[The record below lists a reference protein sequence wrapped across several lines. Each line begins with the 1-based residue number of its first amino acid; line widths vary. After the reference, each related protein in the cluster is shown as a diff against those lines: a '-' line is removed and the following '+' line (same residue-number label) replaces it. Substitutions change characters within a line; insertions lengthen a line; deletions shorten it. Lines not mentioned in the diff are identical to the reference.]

1 MGWAFAVF
9 LLVLIGLPVV
19 LYATLT
25 RHATTESLRD
35 ARAMSQVI
43 SQIRTYYADNVAGR
57 VQDHT
62 GPVTVTE
69 HFREVPGGI
78 PLPATLSIELADA
91 ITGSA
96 LNHSVAFA
104 FVSDAP
110 FRNRVRPGLDPFQQ
124 EALALFRD
132 QPQRQDVWRQ
142 ETAADG
148 QQRLRLAIPVIM
160 KDSCVACHNGHPDS
174 PVRHWKVGDVRG
186 LQDIAVQLSVAGQAS
201 DSVWLGLYL
210 LVLVLA
216 TLWVV
221 RDYRQGNLALQSA
234 NRQLQESRAHLETL
248 TTTLRRQG
256 REQGVVLDAANSG
269 IVHVDHQRRLVWAN
283 RRLHQLLGWP
293 EGSLV
298 GQTTRPWYPDQAAW
312 EAVMPRFE
320 SLWQGQTVRLEQELV
335 RRDGRRFWARLTGR
349 AVDPRQPDQGVVWVI
364 DDITEEHR
372 ASEALAAAK
381 ALAEQSDR
389 AKTQFLANVGHE
401 FRTPMNAV
409 LGMAY
414 LAQQT
419 DLNPRQ
425 REYLQRI
432 QASGQQLMGLI
443 NDILDYAKLEAGGVH
458 VVALPFDLMQL
469 LDALCSTWR
478 PAALD
483 KGLALDCDLPPQLP
497 RWLVG
502 DAQRLTQVIGQG
514 LSNALKFTERGGV
527 TVRVSASAV
536 DAGAL
541 WDLRIEIEDTGV
553 GMTQEQL
560 ARLFRR
566 FEQGD
571 GSSTRAFGGVGLG
584 LVIARGL
591 AALMGGEVS
600 VRSTPG
606 QGSVFCL
613 RLRLPTAAEQDLS
626 VPATPAPLPA
636 AAPVDLRPG
645 MAPSAAADDTQAR
658 DWAGRLLQL
667 VAAGDAEAV
676 QCLQAGAAPLAQWL
690 GQGDFA
696 LLRNA
701 LQGFDFE
708 RAQAV
713 LQQALG
719 R

>member
-1 MGWAFAVF
+1 
-9 LLVLIGLPVV
+9 
-19 LYATLT
+19 
-25 RHATTESLRD
+25 
-35 ARAMSQVI
+35 
-43 SQIRTYYADNVAGR
+43 
-57 VQDHT
+57 
-62 GPVTVTE
+62 
-69 HFREVPGGI
+69 
-78 PLPATLSIELADA
+78 
-91 ITGSA
+91 
-96 LNHSVAFA
+96 
-104 FVSDAP
+104 
-110 FRNRVRPGLDPFQQ
+110 
-124 EALALFRD
+124 
-132 QPQRQDVWRQ
+132 
-142 ETAADG
+142 
-148 QQRLRLAIPVIM
+148 
-160 KDSCVACHNGHPDS
+160 
-174 PVRHWKVGDVRG
+174 
-186 LQDIAVQLSVAGQAS
+186 
-201 DSVWLGLYL
+201 
-210 LVLVLA
+210 
-216 TLWVV
+216 
-221 RDYRQGNLALQSA
+221 
-234 NRQLQESRAHLETL
+234 
-248 TTTLRRQG
+248 
-256 REQGVVLDAANSG
+256 
-269 IVHVDHQRRLVWAN
+269 
-283 RRLHQLLGWP
+283 
-293 EGSLV
+293 
-298 GQTTRPWYPDQAAW
+298 
-312 EAVMPRFE
+312 MPRFE